1 MREQSPLTSDTDDSD
16 SSSTDTEDSDSS
28 SSNSGYERPSSSDT
42 GGEVS
47 PSAPLLEEIEE
58 IGRVVAGL
66 KGRAMQQVR
75 RFLAMLARKR
85 KDLKPNA
92 RIELIKELGW
102 HLGPGRGSGGAGGS
116 GRGSEPTWLLEG
128 TSRIMNGLDNWQ
140 RMHKD
145 HEERFRAVREEMAT
159 LDDGLACAEERKSS
173 RAERAGQGGRRAAAG
188 HCAQLGILWNEVT
201 GSGRPVP
208 SEIQ

>member
-1 MREQSPLTSDTDDSD
+1 
-16 SSSTDTEDSDSS
+16 
-28 SSNSGYERPSSSDT
+28 
-42 GGEVS
+42 
-47 PSAPLLEEIEE
+47 LEEIEE

-66 KGRAMQQVR
+66 KGRAMR

-188 HCAQLGILWNEVT
+188 HRRAAGHTVERGNGLRQTRTV
-201 GSGRPVP
+201 
-208 SEIQ
+208 